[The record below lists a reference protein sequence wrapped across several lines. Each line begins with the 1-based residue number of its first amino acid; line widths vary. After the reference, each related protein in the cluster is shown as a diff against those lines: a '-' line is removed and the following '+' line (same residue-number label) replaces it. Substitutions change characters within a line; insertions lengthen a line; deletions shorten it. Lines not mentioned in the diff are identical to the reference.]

1 MTIKDVATRACVS
14 TATVSR
20 VINNSG
26 FVQANTKKKVLST
39 IEEMGYKPTA
49 RQKIRSS
56 WAVPLKYRN
65 IALIWTGDSSA
76 AFTETGR
83 EMMKGILSKSQAL
96 GANLIVDYITDADH
110 IPNCLLKEKID
121 GLLLHGPEPSPII
134 CETLRQYPCVWMLQS
149 GSVEFGDHVQPDHN
163 FIGRI
168 AAKHL
173 VNKGCK
179 ELCCISYAHE
189 FVDPPYWQSRANG
202 FVNCAKALKIN
213 YSILNCSEKLKNAA
227 PEAQAKQ
234 LIDSLAKLKPHP
246 DGLFITNDLGNLI
259 HGELMSRGITPMKEI
274 LTIAGNT
281 SAYPKVININF
292 FSKKIGQ
299 LAVDALLW
307 RIKNPTYPIV
317 THSIKSELIIP

>member
-1 MTIKDVATRACVS
+1 MTIKDVATKAGVS

-26 FVQANTKKKVLST
+26 FVHAETKEKILCT
-39 IEEMGYKPTA
+39 INEMGYKPTT

-56 WAVPLKYRN
+56 ETAPLKHRN

-76 AFTETGR
+76 AFSETGG
-83 EMMKGILSKSQAL
+83 EMMKGVLSKLQAL
-96 GANLIVDYITDADH
+96 GAKLIVDYITDADH
-110 IPNCLLKEKID
+110 IPKCLREEKID
-121 GLLLHGPEPSPII
+121 GVLLHGPEPSPTI
-134 CETLRQYPCVWMLQS
+134 CGTLREYPSVWMLQS
-149 GSVEFGDHVQPDHN
+149 GSNKFGDHVQPDHN

-168 AAKHL
+168 AAKYL
-173 VNKGCK
+173 ISQGCK

-202 FVNCAKALKIN
+202 FVNCAKAQQIN
-213 YSILNCSEKLKNAA
+213 YSILNCSEKLKNAD

-234 LIDSLAKLKPHP
+234 LIDSLTKLTPRP
-246 DGLFITNDLGNLI
+246 EGLFITNDLGNLI
-259 HGELMSRGITPMKEI
+259 HGELMNRGITPMKEI

-292 FSKKIGQ
+292 FSREIGQ

-307 RIKNPTYPIV
+307 RIKNPYTPIV